1 MNDYLESIQRRYD
14 IQDYKESK
22 VTIPQLP
29 DAGLVLIVGTSGS
42 GKSTILR
49 SLGEHKT
56 PTVHPDTNVIV
67 NFSTPERG
75 EELLLAC
82 GLRTIPTWFRPANT
96 LSNGE
101 YHRFEMAVSLDQDI
115 TTIDEFTSVVDRDT
129 AKSLAL
135 SIRKFYDRRGTTDPL
150 YIASCHRDIIEWLD
164 PDWVYDTDLQK
175 LDNRRSPFRM
185 GSRPELTLTIRS
197 TTPDYWRY
205 FSKYH
210 YLDTSMSRSVHCY
223 VLLLGDKPIGF
234 HAAIHSTNRDIHS
247 YWRGHRTVILPE
259 FQGMGIGTTFSDAIA
274 QIYVDKGLRYFSKT
288 AHPSFGEHRERSSL
302 WRATSTNRK
311 SRKGSYLLKDG
322 TIRAMPGYGG
332 NAQIAL
338 RDADRVCYS
347 HEYIGAP
354 KMTVASRIIDG
365 DIKN

>member
-1 MNDYLESIQRRYD
+1 MSYLDTIRAKYD
-14 IQDYKESK
+14 IKDYVETP
-22 VTIPQLP
+22 VVIPDLP
-29 DAGLVLIVGTSGS
+29 KDGIVLVVGTSGS
-42 GKSTILR
+42 GKSTILK
-49 SLGEHKT
+49 SLGEYK
-56 PTVHPDTNVIV
+56 PPAIEFCNNVIE

-82 GLRTIPTWFRPANT
+82 GLRSIPTWFRTPHT

-101 YHRFEMAVSLDQDI
+101 HHRFEMAMCLDQGI
-115 TTIDEFTSVVDRDT
+115 STIDEFTSVVDRDT

-135 SIRKFYDRRGTTDPL
+135 SIRKYYDQRGTTEPL
-150 YIASCHRDIIEWLD
+150 YIASCHRDIIDWLD
-164 PDWVYDTDLQK
+164 PEWVYDTDLQV

-197 TTPDYWRY
+197 TGPDYWRY

-210 YLDTSMSRSVHCY
+210 YLDTRMSRSVHCY
-223 VLLLGDKPIGF
+223 VLLLGGKPIGF

-259 FQGMGIGTTFSDAIA
+259 FQGMGIGTKFSDAIA
-274 QIYVDKGLRYFSKT
+274 ELYVSRGMRYFSKT
-288 AHPSFGEHRERSSL
+288 AHPSFGEHREKSPL

-311 SRKGSYLLKDG
+311 SRKASYLLKDG
-322 TIRAMPGYGG
+322 SIRAMPGYGG
-332 NAQIAL
+332 NSQIAL

-347 HEYIGAP
+347 HEYIGS
-354 KMTVASRIIDG
+354 KKS
-365 DIKN
+365 

>member
-1 MNDYLESIQRRYD
+1 MSYLEEIKRKYD
-14 IQDYKESK
+14 ITDHKEVE

-29 DAGLVLIVGTSGS
+29 QDGIVLIVGTSGS

-49 SLGEHKT
+49 SLGEHVQPKVEFYN
-56 PTVHPDTNVIV
+56 TVIE
-67 NFSTPERG
+67 NFSSPERG

-82 GLRTIPTWFRPANT
+82 GLRSIPTWFRTPHT

-101 YHRFEMAVSLDQDI
+101 HHRFEMAMCLDQGI
-115 TTIDEFTSVVDRDT
+115 STIDEFTSVVDRDT

-135 SIRKFYDRRGTTDPL
+135 SIRKYYDQRGTTEPL
-150 YIASCHRDIIEWLD
+150 YIASCHRDIIDWLD
-164 PDWVYDTDLQK
+164 PEWVYDTDLQV

-197 TTPDYWRY
+197 TGPDYWRY

-210 YLDTSMSRSVHCY
+210 YLDTKMSRSVHCY

-259 FQGMGIGTTFSDAIA
+259 FQGMGIGTAFSDAVA
-274 QIYVDKGLRYFSKT
+274 EIYVSRGLRYFSKT
-288 AHPSFGEHRERSSL
+288 AHPSFGEHREKSPL

-311 SRKGSYLLKDG
+311 SRKASYLLKDG

-347 HEYIGAP
+347 HEYIG
-354 KMTVASRIIDG
+354 KKS
-365 DIKN
+365 

>member
-1 MNDYLESIQRRYD
+1 MSYLDEIRARYD
-14 IQDYKESK
+14 IKDHVEAP
-22 VTIPQLP
+22 VAIPNLP
-29 DAGLVLIVGTSGS
+29 TDGIVLIVGTSGS

-49 SLGEHKT
+49 GLGDLRQ
-56 PTVHPDTNVIV
+56 PTVDNSLTTIE

-82 GLRTIPTWFRPANT
+82 GLRSIPTWFRPPAT

-101 YHRFEMAVSLDQDI
+101 FHRFEMAMSLDQGL
-115 TTIDEFTSVVDRDT
+115 TTVDEFTSVVDRDT

-135 SIRKFYDRRGTTDPL
+135 SIRKYYDQRGTADSL
-150 YIASCHRDIIEWLD
+150 YIASCHRDIIDWLD

-197 TTPDYWRY
+197 TGTHYWQY
-205 FSKYH
+205 FKRFH
-210 YLDTSMSRSVHCY
+210 YLDSRMSRSVHCY

-259 FQGMGIGTTFSDAIA
+259 FQGMGIGTAFSDAIA
-274 QIYVDKGLRYFSKT
+274 QIYVDRGLRYFSKT
-288 AHPSFGEHRERSSL
+288 AHPSFGEHRERSPL

-347 HEYIGAP
+347 HEYIGAKKP
-354 KMTVASRIIDG
+354 
-365 DIKN
+365 

>member
-1 MNDYLESIQRRYD
+1 MSYLDEIRARYD
-14 IQDYKESK
+14 IKDYVEAP
-22 VTIPQLP
+22 VQIPNLP
-29 DAGLVLIVGTSGS
+29 QEGIVLIVGTSGS

-49 SLGEHKT
+49 NLGLNQ
-56 PTVHPDTNVIV
+56 TVSVSPCSSVIE

-75 EELLLAC
+75 EELLLAT
-82 GLRTIPTWFRPANT
+82 GLRSIPTWFRTPST

-101 YHRFEMAVSLDQDI
+101 YHRFEMAMAIDQGVQA
-115 TTIDEFTSVVDRDT
+115 IDEFTSVVDRDT

-135 SIRKFYDRRGTTDPL
+135 SIRKYYDRRGTTDPL
-150 YIASCHRDIIEWLD
+150 YIASCHRDIIDWLD
-164 PDWVYDTDLQK
+164 PDYIYDTDMQELTA
-175 LDNRRSPFRM
+175 RRSLHHRL
-185 GSRPELTLTIRS
+185 GRRPELALTIRS
-197 TTPDYWRY
+197 TSPDYWQY
-205 FSKYH
+205 FQRHH
-210 YLDTSMSRSVHCY
+210 YLDSKMSRSVHCY

-247 YWRGHRTVILPE
+247 FWRGHRTVILPE
-259 FQGMGIGTTFSDAIA
+259 FQGIGIGTAFSDAIA
-274 QIYVDKGLRYFSKT
+274 QIYVDRGLRYFSKT
-288 AHPSFGEHRERSSL
+288 AHPSFGEHREKSPL

-347 HEYIGAP
+347 HEYIG
-354 KMTVASRIIDG
+354 K
-365 DIKN
+365 K

>member
-1 MNDYLESIQRRYD
+1 MSYLANIKARYD
-14 IQDYKESK
+14 IKDYKESP
-22 VTIPQLP
+22 VIIPNLP
-29 DAGLVLIVGTSGS
+29 RDGIVLVVGTSGS

-49 SLGEHKT
+49 SLGDIKQPEVDNT
-56 PTVHPDTNVIV
+56 TTVIE
-67 NFSTPERG
+67 NFTAPERG

-82 GLRTIPTWFRPANT
+82 GLRSIPTWFRSPAT

-101 YHRFEMAVSLDQDI
+101 YHRFEMAMSLDQGI
-115 TTIDEFTSVVDRDT
+115 NIVDEFTSVVDRDT

-135 SIRKFYDRRGTTDPL
+135 SIRKYYDQRGTNEPL
-150 YIASCHRDIIEWLD
+150 YIASCHRDIIDWLD
-164 PDWVYDTDLQK
+164 SDWVYDTDLQK
-175 LDNRRSPFRM
+175 LDNRRSPLRM
-185 GSRPELTLTIRS
+185 GSRPELVLTIRS
-197 TTPDYWRY
+197 TGPHYWQY
-205 FSKYH
+205 FKKFH
-210 YLDTSMSRSVHCY
+210 YLDTTMSKSVHCY

-259 FQGMGIGTTFSDAIA
+259 FQGMGIGTAFSDAIA
-274 QIYVDKGLRYFSKT
+274 EIYVSRGLRYFSKT
-288 AHPSFGEHRERSSL
+288 AHPSFGEHRERSPL

-311 SRKGSYLLKDG
+311 SRKASYLLKDG

-347 HEYIGAP
+347 HEYIG
-354 KMTVASRIIDG
+354 KKS
-365 DIKN
+365 

>member
-1 MNDYLESIQRRYD
+1 MSYLDEIKAKYD
-14 IQDYKESK
+14 IKEYVETP
-22 VTIPQLP
+22 VTIPDLP
-29 DAGLVLIVGTSGS
+29 KDGIVLIVGTSGS
-42 GKSTILR
+42 GKSTILKT
-49 SLGEHKT
+49 LGERT
-56 PTVHPDTNVIV
+56 HPKVEFYNSVIE

-82 GLRTIPTWFRPANT
+82 GLRSIPTWFRTPNT

-101 YHRFEMAVSLDQDI
+101 HHRFEMALALDQDI
-115 TTIDEFTSVVDRDT
+115 ATVDEFTSVVDRDT

-135 SIRKFYDRRGTTDPL
+135 SIRKFYDKQGTTEPL
-150 YIASCHRDIIEWLD
+150 YIASCHRDIIDWLD

-175 LDNRRSPFRM
+175 LDNRRSLLRL
-185 GSRPELTLTIRS
+185 GTRPELALTIRS
-197 TTPDYWRY
+197 TGPDYWRY

-210 YLDTSMSRSVHCY
+210 YLDTRMSRSVHCY

-259 FQGMGIGTTFSDAIA
+259 FQGMGIGTAFSDAIA
-274 QIYVDKGLRYFSKT
+274 EIYVSRGLRYFSKT
-288 AHPSFGEHRERSSL
+288 AHPSFGEHREKSPL

-311 SRKGSYLLKDG
+311 SRKASYLLKDG
-322 TIRAMPGYGG
+322 SIRAMPGYGG

-347 HEYIGAP
+347 HEYIG
-354 KMTVASRIIDG
+354 KKS
-365 DIKN
+365 